1 MAESEDE
8 YITVAVCWK
17 NDELDTTPLASLLN
31 SGYEIV
37 RVDCL
42 PGCSGMRY
50 AGALYDR
57 RIPSALVY
65 ILRKRN

>member
-1 MAESEDE
+1 MTDSKSE
-8 YITVAVCWK
+8 YMTVAVCWK

-42 PGCSGMRY
+42 PGCPGTRY
-50 AGALYDR
+50 TGALYDR

-65 ILRKRN
+65 VLKRV